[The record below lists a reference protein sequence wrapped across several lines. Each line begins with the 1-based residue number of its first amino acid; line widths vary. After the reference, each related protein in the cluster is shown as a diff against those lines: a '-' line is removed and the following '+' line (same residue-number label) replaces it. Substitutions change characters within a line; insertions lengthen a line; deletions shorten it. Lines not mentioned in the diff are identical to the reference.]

1 MFRRANYGPIV
12 LQAQYPC
19 SRFVKANSNSL
30 HPKARL
36 TLGPCCCHVFGP
48 ASILSAAGKTGNS
61 SSSFQAFSS
70 PPTPESALPCRSLLE
85 ASVTFPSFGFA
96 PDLTKHLRS
105 IVQMLVCGACWAPLP
120 GAGRPGQAA
129 LSVLTQGLCFEILH
143 YSQRFSRTLFPN

>member
-12 LQAQYPC
+12 PQAQYPC

-36 TLGPCCCHVFGP
+36 TLGPCCCHCVWT
-48 ASILSAAGKTGNS
+48 SLNSAAAGRTGNS
-61 SSSFQAFSS
+61 SSSFQASRL
-70 PPTPESALPCRSLLE
+70 PPTPESALAWSLLE

-96 PDLTKHLRS
+96 PDLMMHLRS
-105 IVQMLVCGACWAPLP
+105 IVQTLVLGACWAHLP

-129 LSVLTQGLCFEILH
+129 LSVVTQGLCFEILH
-143 YSQRFSRTLFPN
+143 YSRHFSRTLFPN